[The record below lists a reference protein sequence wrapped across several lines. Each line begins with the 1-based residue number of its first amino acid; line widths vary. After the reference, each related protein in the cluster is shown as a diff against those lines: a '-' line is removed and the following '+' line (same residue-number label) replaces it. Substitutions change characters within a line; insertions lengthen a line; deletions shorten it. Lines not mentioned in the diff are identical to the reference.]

1 MTPASEMMAKSSS
14 PRRSRRG
21 VRARAIGGETRGARG
36 SGLGARARLARA
48 PIPRFPD
55 SEPLLCYGVMPRS
68 PDRVII
74 RNARQ
79 HNLKGITVELPRCAL
94 SVVTGPSGSGKSSL
108 AFDTLYAEGQ
118 RRYIESLSTYAKQF
132 LERMPKPLV
141 DAIEGISPAV
151 AIEQKNP
158 TTSSRSTVGTATEIY
173 DFLRLLWARTGTQHC
188 VKCESVVK
196 VDTVQEVVDEL
207 IADER
212 PNQSTIRNPQSAI
225 AVTFPLPAS
234 AHRPDVEVAAQ
245 LRAAGFVR
253 AQLDGVLARLDPPDA
268 EQRVREAQ
276 EVLVVVD
283 RLPASDATRGRLADA
298 VATAFNEGEGVA
310 VALDNGDRRRFSA
323 HPTCSNCGTAAP
335 ALTPILFSFNNPRGA
350 CPGCN
355 GFGAVLEYDESLIVP
370 QPRKSL
376 AQGALDPW
384 TKPRYEGRRR
394 ILRETARAKGIPL
407 DAPWEDLT
415 SKARH
420 FLLNGASGRFLGMLP
435 FLQRL
440 EAKRY
445 KQYIRVFLRQYQL
458 AKLCPACG
466 GARLKPET
474 LAVRVG
480 GRTIADVAAL
490 SAGAL
495 RDWIGA
501 LELTPFQRS
510 VAVHILAELAARVS
524 FVNDVGLGYLTLDR
538 LTRTLSGGEAQRI
551 ALSNALGSHL
561 VDTLYVLDEPTIGL
575 HPADTGRL
583 LGLLRRL
590 ADGGNTVVVVEHD
603 PAAMRAADWMV
614 ELGPASGE
622 AGGELVYQGPA
633 AAVRAAG
640 TLTGQYLS
648 GEKCIGVPSAR
659 RPARRWLEVKGARLH
674 NLRDVD
680 TRLPLGTLT
689 AVTGGTGAGKSTL
702 AHDVLFRQLESR
714 LTGTHGAKQHL
725 GEPVGEVRALDGWQA
740 ISDVVLVD
748 QGPIGRTPRSNPIT
762 YIKAFDELRAL
773 FAAEPLARA
782 RAYTP
787 STFSFNVA
795 GGRCDACEGA
805 GHVLVEMVFLANV
818 FVPCE
823 VCAGKRF
830 KKEVLEV
837 KLGGSSI
844 HDVLEWTVDQA
855 LRRFHRQP
863 RLARA
868 LWHLQQVGLGY
879 LRLGQPATTL
889 SGGEAQRLKIARELA
904 LAGGKTRAGRKLYIL
919 DEPTTGL
926 HLDDVRTLCRVLDRL
941 VDAGHT
947 VLVIEHHLDVVK
959 RADWVIEM
967 GPGAGDA
974 GGRVVAQGTPEDIA
988 RSADSPTGRYLRD
1001 VA

>member
-1 MTPASEMMAKSSS
+1 MRHPPEQ
-14 PRRSRRG
+14 
-21 VRARAIGGETRGARG
+21 VV
-36 SGLGARARLARA
+36 LHN
-48 PIPRFPD
+48 
-55 SEPLLCYGVMPRS
+55 V
-68 PDRVII
+68 
-74 RNARQ
+74 RQ
-79 HNLKGITVELPRCAL
+79 HNLKGITVAFPRRAL
-94 SVVTGPSGSGKSSL
+94 SVITGPSGSGKSSL

-141 DAIEGISPAV
+141 DAMEGLSPAV

-173 DFLRLLWARTGTQHC
+173 DFLRLLWARTGTQYC
-188 VKCESVVK
+188 VKCGSVVK
-196 VDTVQEVVDEL
+196 VDTVQQVVEEL
-207 IADER
+207 VDVGAQQAAPLPIL
-212 PNQSTIRNPQSAI
+212 
-225 AVTFPLPAS
+225 VTFPLPTS
-234 AHRPDVEVAAQ
+234 AHRPDVDAAAQ

-283 RLPASDATRGRLADA
+283 RLQPSDQTRGRLADA

-310 VALDNGDRRRFSA
+310 VALENGDRRRFSS
-323 HPTCSNCGTAAP
+323 HPTCSSCGTAAP

-350 CPGCN
+350 CPACN

-370 QPRKSL
+370 HPGKSV

-394 ILRETARAKGIPL
+394 ILREVARAKGIPL
-407 DAPWEDLT
+407 DAPWKDLT
-415 SKARH
+415 ERARH

-440 EAKRY
+440 EVKRY

-458 AKLCPACG
+458 AKVCPACG
-466 GARLKPET
+466 GARLKPEA
-474 LAVRVG
+474 LAIRVG

-490 SAGAL
+490 PVGAL
-495 RDWIGA
+495 RDWIAA
-501 LELTPFQRS
+501 LELAPFQRA

-561 VDTLYVLDEPTIGL
+561 VDTLYVLDEPSIGL
-575 HPADTGRL
+575 HPADIDRL

-590 ADGGNTVVVVEHD
+590 ADVGNTVVVVEHD
-603 PAAMRAADWMV
+603 PAAMRAADWMI
-614 ELGPASGE
+614 ELGPGSGE
-622 AGGELVYQGPA
+622 AGGQVVYQGAA

-648 GEKCIGVPSAR
+648 GEKRIGVPSAR
-659 RPARRWLEVKGARLH
+659 RPARRWLALSGARLH
-674 NLRDVD
+674 NLAGVD
-680 TRLPLGTLT
+680 MRIPLGTLT
-689 AVTGGTGAGKSTL
+689 VVTGVSGSGKSTL
-702 AHDVLFRQLESR
+702 VHDVLYRQLEAR
-714 LTGTHGAKQHL
+714 LTGAHTAKQHL
-725 GEPVGEVRALDGWQA
+725 GEPVGAVRALEGWEA
-740 ISDVVLVD
+740 IADVVLVD
-748 QGPIGRTPRSNPIT
+748 QAPIGRTPRSNPVT
-762 YIKAFDELRAL
+762 YIKAFDELRGL

-782 RAYTP
+782 RGYTP

-795 GGRCDACEGA
+795 GGRCEACEGA

-823 VCAGKRF
+823 ACGGKRF
-830 KKEVLEV
+830 KREVREV
-837 KLGGSSI
+837 KLQGRSI
-844 HDVLEWTVDQA
+844 DQVLEWTVDEAIQR
-855 LRRFHRQP
+855 LHRHP
-863 RLARA
+863 RLGRA

-879 LRLGQPATTL
+879 LQLGQPATTL
-889 SGGEAQRLKIARELA
+889 SGGEAQRLKIARELSHA
-904 LAGGKTRAGRKLYIL
+904 AGSAAKGRNLYIL

-959 RADWVIEM
+959 RADWLIDL

-988 RSADSPTGRYLRD
+988 RSADSPTGRYLGD
-1001 VA
+1001 IA

>member
-1 MTPASEMMAKSSS
+1 
-14 PRRSRRG
+14 
-21 VRARAIGGETRGARG
+21 
-36 SGLGARARLARA
+36 
-48 PIPRFPD
+48 
-55 SEPLLCYGVMPRS
+55 MPSS

-79 HNLKGITVELPRCAL
+79 HNLKGITVELPRRAL
-94 SVVTGPSGSGKSSL
+94 TVVTGPSGSGKSTL

-173 DFLRLLWARTGTQHC
+173 DFLRLLWARIGTPYC
-188 VKCESVVK
+188 VKCGEEVK

-207 IADER
+207 ITACGVRGAECGVGETSVGAV
-212 PNQSTIRNPQSAI
+212 NSAFRTPHS
-225 AVTFPLPAS
+225 ALLVTFPLPPS
-234 AHRPDVEVAAQ
+234 AHRPDIDVAAQ

-253 AQLDGVLARLDPPDA
+253 AQLDGAMVRLDQADA
-268 EQRVREAQ
+268 EERVRQAED
-276 EVLVVVD
+276 VLVVVD
-283 RLPASDATRGRLADA
+283 RLPASEPNRGRLSDA
-298 VATAFNEGEGVA
+298 VATAFGEGEGVA
-310 VALDNGDRRRFSA
+310 VALENGDRRRFSA
-323 HPTCSNCGTAAP
+323 HPTCSRCGTPAP
-335 ALTPILFSFNNPRGA
+335 ALTPSLFSFNNPRGA

-370 QPRKSL
+370 DPRKSL
-376 AQGALDPW
+376 AGGALDPW

-394 ILRETARAKGIPL
+394 ILREAARAKRIPL
-407 DAPWEDLT
+407 DTPWRDLGAG
-415 SKARH
+415 ARR
-420 FLLNGASGRFLGMLP
+420 FLLHGASGRFLGMFP
-435 FLQRL
+435 FLERL

-458 AKLCPACG
+458 AKTCPACG
-466 GARLKPET
+466 GARLKPEA
-474 LAVRVG
+474 LAVKVG
-480 GRTIADVAAL
+480 GKTIVEVAGL
-490 SAGAL
+490 TAGAI
-495 RDWIGA
+495 RDWIAG
-501 LELTPFQRS
+501 LTLTDFQRA
-510 VAVHILAELAARVS
+510 VAVHILAELGARVS
-524 FVNDVGLGYLTLDR
+524 FVDDVGLGYLTLDR

-551 ALSNALGSHL
+551 ALSNALGAHL

-590 ADGGNTVVVVEHD
+590 ADAGNTVVVVEHD

-614 ELGPASGE
+614 ELGPGSGA
-622 AGGELVYQGPA
+622 AGGALVYQGPA
-633 AAVRAAG
+633 AGVQDAG

-648 GEKCIGVPSAR
+648 GEKRIGVPSAR
-659 RPARRWLEVKGARLH
+659 RPAARWLTIKGAQLH
-674 NLRDVD
+674 NLKGVD
-680 TRLPLGTLT
+680 TRIPLGTLT
-689 AVTGGTGAGKSTL
+689 AVTGVSGSGKSTL
-702 AHDVLFRQLESR
+702 VHDVLFRQLAAR
-714 LTGTHGAKQHL
+714 LTGAHGAKQHL
-725 GEPVGEVRALDGWQA
+725 GEPVGEVRALEGWEA

-748 QGPIGRTPRSNPIT
+748 QTPIGRTPRSNPVT
-762 YIKAFDELRAL
+762 YIKAFDELRGL

-782 RAYTP
+782 RGFTP

-795 GGRCDACEGA
+795 GGRCEACEGA
-805 GHVLVEMVFLANV
+805 GHVLIEMVFLANV

-823 VCAGKRF
+823 VCGGKRF
-830 KKEVLEV
+830 KPEVLEV

-844 HDVLEWTVDQA
+844 HEVLEWTVDQA
-855 LRRFHRQP
+855 LARFHRQP

-904 LAGGKTRAGRKLYIL
+904 LASGKGRRTGRKLYIL

-974 GGRVVAQGTPEDIA
+974 GGRVVAQGPPEAIARTPE
-988 RSADSPTGRYLRD
+988 SPTGRYLRD
-1001 VA
+1001 LA

>member
-1 MTPASEMMAKSSS
+1 
-14 PRRSRRG
+14 
-21 VRARAIGGETRGARG
+21 
-36 SGLGARARLARA
+36 
-48 PIPRFPD
+48 
-55 SEPLLCYGVMPRS
+55 MPRS
-68 PDRVII
+68 PDRVLI

-79 HNLKGITVELPRCAL
+79 HNLKGITVALPRGAL
-94 SVVTGPSGSGKSSL
+94 SVVTGPSGSGKSTL

-141 DAIEGISPAV
+141 DGIEGISPAV

-173 DFLRLLWARTGTQHC
+173 DFLLLLWARVGIQHC
-188 VKCESVVK
+188 VECGHVVK
-196 VDTVQEVVDEL
+196 ADTVQEVVDEL
-207 IADER
+207 VGAGSGG
-212 PNQSTIRNPQSAI
+212 QSQPVL
-225 AVTFPLPAS
+225 VTFPLPAS

-253 AQLDGVLARLDPPDA
+253 AQIDGTLIRLDPPDA
-268 EQRVREAQ
+268 EQRVRQAE

-283 RLPASDATRGRLADA
+283 RLPALEGNRGRLADA
-298 VATAFNEGEGVA
+298 IATAFNEGEGVA
-310 VALDNGDRRRFSA
+310 VALENGDRRRFSA
-323 HPTCSNCGTAAP
+323 HPTCSNCGTPAP
-335 ALTPILFSFNNPRGA
+335 GLTPILFSFNHPRGA

-370 QPRKSL
+370 DSRKSL

-407 DAPWEDLT
+407 DLRWRDL
-415 SKARH
+415 SDKARH
-420 FLLNGASGRFLGMLP
+420 FLLNGASGRFLGLLP

-458 AKLCPACG
+458 AKTCPACG
-466 GARLKPET
+466 GARLKPEA

-490 SAGAL
+490 TAGAVS
-495 RDWIGA
+495 DWIA
-501 LELTPFQRS
+501 HLELAPFRRA
-510 VAVHILAELAARVS
+510 VAVHILDELAARVS

-551 ALSNALGSHL
+551 ALSNALGAHL

-603 PAAMRAADWMV
+603 PAAMQAADWMV
-614 ELGPASGE
+614 ELGPGSGE
-622 AGGELVYQGPA
+622 AGGTLVYQGPA
-633 AAVRAAG
+633 AGVRAAG
-640 TLTGQYLS
+640 TLTGQYLA

-659 RPARRWLEVKGARLH
+659 RPARRWLGVTGARLH
-674 NLRDVD
+674 NLKGVD
-680 TRLPLGTLT
+680 ARIPLGTLT
-689 AVTGGTGAGKSTL
+689 AVTGVSGSGKSTL
-702 AHDVLFRQLESR
+702 VHDVLFRQLESR
-714 LTGTHGAKQHL
+714 LQGGHTAKQHL
-725 GEPVGEVRALDGWQA
+725 GEPVGEVRALDGWEA
-740 ISDVVLVD
+740 IADVVLVD
-748 QGPIGRTPRSNPIT
+748 QTPIGRTPRSNPVT

-782 RAYTP
+782 RGFTP

-795 GGRCDACEGA
+795 GGRCEACEGA

-818 FVPCE
+818 FVPCDI
-823 VCAGKRF
+823 CAGRRF
-830 KKEVLEV
+830 KREVLEV

-844 HDVLEWTVDQA
+844 HDVLQWTVDHA
-855 LRRFHRQP
+855 LQRFHRQP

-904 LAGGKTRAGRKLYIL
+904 LAGGRGRTGRKLYIL

-947 VLVIEHHLDVVK
+947 VLVIEHHLDVIK

-974 GGRVVAQGTPEDIA
+974 GGCVVAQGTPEDVA
-988 RSADSPTGRYLRD
+988 RVAESTTGRYLQD
-1001 VA
+1001 LLS